1 LEETEDKLGAE
12 IEDEQRMAAKRHQTG
27 FGRQRRG
34 AIAGLEMAI
43 AGAAPKDDD
52 FEESYSASFG
62 DAMKPNSD
70 WMLTAGNAGI
80 DMHQF
85 NGNASMSAKQF
96 TTPGIAPMATGPLP
110 NVNNQQRSTVGPVIG
125 PLSEVRGLW
134 DFVMKSDAM
143 TTHTL
148 AWQLIGEPDQFLT
161 HNLVQSLSD
170 VANNR
175 PVDSWQPHPA
185 QGIYETG
192 GPSQSY
198 LSGQTSQ
205 DI

>member
-1 LEETEDKLGAE
+1 
-12 IEDEQRMAAKRHQTG
+12 
-27 FGRQRRG
+27 
-34 AIAGLEMAI
+34 
-43 AGAAPKDDD
+43 
-52 FEESYSASFG
+52 
-62 DAMKPNSD
+62 
-70 WMLTAGNAGI
+70 
-80 DMHQF
+80 
-85 NGNASMSAKQF
+85 
-96 TTPGIAPMATGPLP
+96 
-110 NVNNQQRSTVGPVIG
+110 
-125 PLSEVRGLW
+125 
-134 DFVMKSDAM
+134 MKSDAM